1 VSGFSGKY
9 ELELYHAN
17 DVKEL
22 YTCHSNFMALHV
34 ECPFNLHAWDFK
46 GKEVTETVPDTS
58 DGCFKIKYIIGCM
71 KVYGNIVEA
80 SPFPCFSPLFL
91 LPFC

>member
-1 VSGFSGKY
+1 MVSGFSGKY

-34 ECPFNLHAWDFK
+34 ECPFNLREWDFK
-46 GKEVTETVPDTS
+46 GIEVTETRYLRWVLQN
-58 DGCFKIKYIIGCM
+58 
-71 KVYGNIVEA
+71 KVHYWLYE
-80 SPFPCFSPLFL
+80 SLR
-91 LPFC
+91 

>member
-1 VSGFSGKY
+1 MACIWIVVSGFSGEY

-34 ECPFNLHAWDFK
+34 ECPFNLHEWDFK
-46 GKEVTETVPDTS
+46 GKEVTETVPDTW
-58 DGCFKIKYIIGCM
+58 DGCFKINYIIGCM
-71 KVYGNIVEA
+71 KVYGNIV
-80 SPFPCFSPLFL
+80 
-91 LPFC
+91 

>member
-1 VSGFSGKY
+1 MVSGFSGEY

-34 ECPFNLHAWDFK
+34 ECPFNLHEWDFK
-46 GKEVTETVPDTS
+46 GKEVT
-58 DGCFKIKYIIGCM
+58 
-71 KVYGNIVEA
+71 
-80 SPFPCFSPLFL
+80 
-91 LPFC
+91 